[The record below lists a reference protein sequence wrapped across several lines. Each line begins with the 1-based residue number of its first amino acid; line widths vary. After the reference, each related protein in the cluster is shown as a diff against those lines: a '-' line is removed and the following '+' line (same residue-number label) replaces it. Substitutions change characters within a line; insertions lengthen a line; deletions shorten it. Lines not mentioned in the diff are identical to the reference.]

1 MIDLERNQLLPNDPE
16 IQNLITSNDSEE
28 RISNPFEYVYK

>member
-1 MIDLERNQLLPNDPE
+1 MIDLERNQLLPNDSE

-28 RISNPFEYVYK
+28 RISNTHEYV